1 MTKTQEFVLNYLNC
15 IDDYSESGSEIAISC
30 PFCGEHR
37 HKLYVSPSGKYICF
51 KCGTHGG
58 SLISL
63 IMHVEHT
70 TKDNA
75 YRLLKEHGVSSS
87 SATIVTQ
94 SNDFSLFTELSALIY
109 KTRDTKSLSVPR
121 FPKGLK
127 LLENN
132 LNNPESYPFL
142 WYLKHRGLSLKDTI
156 DNHIGYIVNGSVE
169 RDNKPPLEISNS
181 IVFITYDI
189 NNQPIYWSTRSI
201 EPHPYVKSL
210 NGMSRANDN
219 EFSKRNVVWNMN
231 HVTNTCDMVI
241 CEGVFNAITCTQGNY
256 VGVATFGK
264 SITDDQI
271 RLMRDLSPRHYL
283 LFLDNDAREQ
293 QLELYQ
299 RLINMGVDSKK
310 IRLVDNPYNT
320 QDANDLGKEI
330 TKELLDDSQPVTLYN
345 LIEMRLK

>member
-1 MTKTQEFVLNYLNC
+1 MTKSQEFALSYLGS
-15 IDDYSESGSEIAISC
+15 IDDYSESGQEIATSC

-37 HKLYVSPSGKYICF
+37 HKLYLSPEGKYICF
-51 KCGTHGG
+51 KCGAHGG

-63 IMHVEHT
+63 IMHTEHT
-70 TKDNA
+70 TRDNA

-87 SATIVTQ
+87 SIRIVTQ
-94 SNDFSLFTELSALIY
+94 SDDFSLFTELSTLMY
-109 KTRDTKSLSVPR
+109 KKQEAKPLSVPR

-127 LLENN
+127 LLEDN

-142 WYLKHRGLSLKDTI
+142 WYLKHRGLSLEDII

-169 RDNKPPLEISNS
+169 RDNKPPLEINNS
-181 IVFITYDI
+181 IVFITYNM

-201 EPHPYVKSL
+201 EIHPYVKSL
-210 NGMSRANDN
+210 NGMSRAN
-219 EFSKRNVVWNMN
+219 EYSKKNVIWNMN
-231 HVTNTCDMVI
+231 HVTSGCDMVI
-241 CEGVFNAITCTQGNY
+241 CEGVFNAISCTQGNY

-264 SITDDQI
+264 NITNDQI
-271 RLMRDLSPRHYL
+271 RLMRDLNPRSYL

-299 RLINMGVDSKK
+299 RLVNIGVDSKK
-310 IRLVDNPYNT
+310 IRLVDNPYGDK
-320 QDANDLGKEI
+320 DANDLGKKI
-330 TKELLDDSQPVTLYN
+330 TRELLDDSHPVTLYN

>member
-1 MTKTQEFVLNYLNC
+1 MTKTQECVLSYLDAV
-15 IDDYSESGSEIAISC
+15 DDHSESGSEIAVSC
-30 PFCGEHR
+30 PFCGERR
-37 HKLYVSPSGKYICF
+37 HKLYISPTGKYICF

-63 IMHVEHT
+63 IMHTEHT
-70 TKDNA
+70 TRDNA

-94 SNDFSLFTELSALIY
+94 SNDFSLFTELSALMY
-109 KTRDTKSLSVPR
+109 KTQDTKSLSVPR

-142 WYLKHRGLSLKDTI
+142 WYLKHRGLSLKDII

-181 IVFITYDI
+181 IVFITYDT

-201 EPHPYVKSL
+201 EPHSYVKSL
-210 NGMSRANDN
+210 NGMSRAN
-219 EFSKRNVVWNMN
+219 EYSKKNVIWNMN
-231 HVTNTCDMVI
+231 HVTNDCDMVI
-241 CEGVFNAITCTQGNY
+241 NEGVFNAITCTQGNY

-264 SITDDQI
+264 NITNDQI
-271 RLMRDLSPRHYL
+271 RLMRDLNPRNYL

-299 RLINMGVDSKK
+299 RLVNIGVDSKK
-310 IRLVDNPYNT
+310 IRLVDNPYGDK
-320 QDANDLGKEI
+320 DANDLGKK
-330 TKELLDDSQPVTLYN
+330 TTRELLDYSHPVTLYN

>member
-37 HKLYVSPSGKYICF
+37 HKLYVSPDGKYICF

-58 SLISL
+58 SLISM

-70 TKDNA
+70 TRKNA
-75 YRLLKEHGVSSS
+75 YRLLQEHGVSSGS
-87 SATIVTQ
+87 SRIVSQ
-94 SNDFSLFTELSALIY
+94 ADNFNLFTELSSIVY
-109 KTRDTKSLSVPR
+109 DTKKSKPFSVPR
-121 FPKGLK
+121 FPDGLK
-127 LLENN
+127 MLEDN
-132 LNNPESYPFL
+132 LNNPESYPYL
-142 WYLKHRGLSLKDTI
+142 WYLKHRGLSLEDII

-169 RDNKPPLEISNS
+169 RDNKPPLKITNS
-181 IVFITYDI
+181 VVFITYNTD
-189 NNQPIYWSTRSI
+189 NQPVYWSTRSI
-201 EPHPYVKSL
+201 DQHPYVKSL
-210 NGMSRANDN
+210 NGMSKDN

-231 HVTNTCDMVI
+231 HVTNDCDMVI

-271 RLMRDLSPRHYL
+271 RLMRDLNPRHYL
-283 LFLDNDAREQ
+283 LFLDNDAKKQ

-299 RLINMGVDSKK
+299 KLTNIGIDSKK
-310 IRLVDNPYNT
+310 IRLVENPYGNR
-320 QDANDLGKEI
+320 DANDLGKEI
-330 TKELLDDSQPVTLYN
+330 TKELLDDSRPITLYN
-345 LIEMRLK
+345 LIEMRIKQ